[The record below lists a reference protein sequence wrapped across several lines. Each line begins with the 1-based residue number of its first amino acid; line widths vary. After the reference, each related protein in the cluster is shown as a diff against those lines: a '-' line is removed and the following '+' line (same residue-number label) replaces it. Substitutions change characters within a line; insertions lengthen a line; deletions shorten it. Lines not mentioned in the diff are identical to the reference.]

1 MEHIRG
7 CIVSRIYNAVEPP
20 QDTPEEPTPIEAG
33 AFPLDAFGAIQ
44 KRIVDEVATVH
55 QIDPALPGMAAV
67 ATMAGAIGN
76 SHVVRGAVNGKD
88 TPCNVYVTAGAPK
101 SYGKGASS
109 AIVRPIIDASTEMAE
124 AFRDSTRPKL
134 LTEQTM
140 LEARHKAIVNMLAR
154 DGAGKKIA
162 PLTEYEKEERRQELT
177 DIRQRL
183 DIVEKLVRQL
193 PTHWIGNATT
203 PAMVDS
209 LLRNGETIF
218 SYSPEAGDLVR
229 VALGKFNKDGAADFD
244 LMLSGFSVEPYR
256 ETRVG
261 RGDNMLTPCI
271 SALWYCQ
278 PFLLR
283 ELAGNEE
290 ALERGLT
297 ARCLS
302 FVCEHSEI
310 PEDDG
315 EVRTVSEGATL
326 DWDRLIRAILES
338 RNAPEP
344 TVIECTPEAREVFR
358 AFHNESVRLRNGEF
372 RDIEGELGRWRENA
386 VRIAGGLCVAD
397 YYSAPDGTPLSLTAD
412 RAERGVRLARWACLS
427 TLEMMQAG
435 RRERRQERASQLAGI
450 VSGEGG
456 TITLR
461 DLRRSHSF
469 AHEEVRA
476 LARDFPTMIEVQK
489 ITHGEKGGRPSEVAM
504 LPMIGGEM

>member
-1 MEHIRG
+1 
-7 CIVSRIYNAVEPP
+7 VSRVYSTIEPP
-20 QDTPEEPTPIEAG
+20 QGEAEAPTIIEAG
-33 AFPLDAFGAIQ
+33 AFPLDALGGIQ
-44 KRIVDEVATVH
+44 ERIVDELATVH
-55 QIDPALPGMAAV
+55 MIDPALPGMAAV
-67 ATMAGAIGN
+67 ATVAGAIGN
-76 SHVVRGAVNGKD
+76 SHVVRGAVNGKE
-88 TPCNVYVTAGAPK
+88 TPLNVYVTAGAPK

-109 AIVRPIIDASTEMAE
+109 AIVRPMIEASTEMAE
-124 AFRDSTRPKL
+124 AFRDNVRPQL

-140 LEARHKAIVNMLAR
+140 LEARHKAIVNMLAK
-154 DGAGKKIA
+154 DGTKKNSK

-177 DIRQRL
+177 EIRQRL
-183 DIVEKLVRQL
+183 DIVEKMVRQL
-193 PTHWIGNATT
+193 PTYWIGNATT

-209 LLRNGETIF
+209 LLRNGESIF

-229 VALGKFNKDGAADFD
+229 VALGKFSKDGAADFD
-244 LMLSGFSVEPYR
+244 LMLSGYSVEPYR

-315 EVRTVSEGATL
+315 QIRTVNEAATR
-326 DWDRLIRAILES
+326 DWDRLVRAILDD
-338 RNAPEP
+338 RDKPEA
-344 TVIECTPEAREVFR
+344 TVIECTPEAREIFR
-358 AFHNESVRLRNGEF
+358 DFHNESVRLRNGEF

-397 YYSAPDGTPLSLTAD
+397 FYSAPGEEPLSLTAD
-412 RAERGVRLARWACLS
+412 HAARGVRLARWACFS

-435 RRERRQERASQLAGI
+435 RKERRLERVKKLVAITSE
-450 VSGEGG
+450 EGG
-456 TITLR
+456 RITLR
-461 DLRRSHSF
+461 DLNRSHGF
-469 AHEEVRA
+469 NPEEVRA
-476 LARDFPTMIEVQK
+476 LARDFPAMIEVEK

-504 LPMIGGEM
+504 LPVIGGEV